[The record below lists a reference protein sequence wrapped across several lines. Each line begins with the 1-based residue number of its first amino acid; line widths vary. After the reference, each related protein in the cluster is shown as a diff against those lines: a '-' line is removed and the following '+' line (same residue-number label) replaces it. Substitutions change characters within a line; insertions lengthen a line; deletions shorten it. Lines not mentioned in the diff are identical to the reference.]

1 MSLVAF
7 TLGMPGKASWDG
19 RWSGEGNLYV
29 VVRRIK
35 AIPDGLLGCHSYAW
49 SDGWC
54 ASVATRIVDGK
65 EAAKLRKRS
74 AGFCG
79 YDWMVDS
86 LLRDGRILAS
96 HERAKEAK
104 P

>member
-1 MSLVAF
+1 MERP
-7 TLGMPGKASWDG
+7 MERG
-19 RWSGEGNLYV
+19 REAL
-29 VVRRIK
+29 
-35 AIPDGLLGCHSYAW
+35 CHRAPRHESAD
-49 SDGWC
+49 S
-54 ASVATRIVDGK
+54 K

-86 LLRDGRILAS
+86 LLMDGRILAS
-96 HERAKEAK
+96 HERAKEAQ

>member
-1 MSLVAF
+1 MTLAAF
-7 TLGMPGKASWDG
+7 TLGMPGKASWNG
-19 RWSGEGNLYV
+19 RWSGEGKLYAI
-29 VVRRIK
+29 VRRVTN
-35 AIPDGLLGCHSYAW
+35 PPVELFGYHSYSW

-54 ASVATRIVDGK
+54 ASVEVRVVDSK

-86 LLRDGRILAS
+86 LLMDGRILAP
-96 HERAKEAK
+96 HERAKEAQ